1 MIVLENTCAEVTSRQ
16 YINSVVKE
24 EQTIWICR
32 PSAICGD
39 VFCSNWVTRESQED
53 VLMQCV
59 QIHDCSC
66 TERRK
71 KKNSSLYRSCKLFLS
86 EDRFEVVKV
95 DYGIASI
102 PLFRIDIPLSS
113 KSIQFGAKM
122 TRTESDNKIELRKI
136 LGPLHLPLD
145 QHLGS
150 RKILKVYIICNNIN
164 GIGWTFQIVS
174 PNLES
179 FKDSK
184 QFLVMYVV
192 IQLYHSKSIGVK
204 RNQMNFIIFINN
216 GEDCS
221 ESIVQGISFHN
232 ELCQDR

>member
-1 MIVLENTCAEVTSRQ
+1 M
-16 YINSVVKE
+16 
-24 EQTIWICR
+24 
-32 PSAICGD
+32 
-39 VFCSNWVTRESQED
+39 
-53 VLMQCV
+53 
-59 QIHDCSC
+59 
-66 TERRK
+66 ERRK
-71 KKNSSLYRSCKLFLS
+71 EEDSSSYRSCKLFLS

-102 PLFRIDIPLSS
+102 PLFRIDIPSS
-113 KSIQFGAKM
+113 SESVWFGTEM
-122 TRTESDNKIELRKI
+122 TRMEPDDKIELGEI

-216 GEDCS
+216 GKDCS
-221 ESIVQGISFHN
+221 KSIVWSISLHNKLNIGDPISENRSGSECFLKRVESILTGEVKLPKNVLLGEVYQWN
-232 ELCQDR
+232 DNV